1 MKRNNIII
9 LSVILAL
16 GLLTMLAMPQHKA
29 VKPANKAAI
38 DPAAMQRVL
47 GRVTGKA
54 GAWLEARRLDS
65 LRNIPDSIGGTLTFS
80 DGSAAVGVVFGF

>member
-29 VKPANKAAI
+29 VKPANEAAI
-38 DPAAMQRVL
+38 DPAARSETSPTL
-47 GRVTGKA
+47 LA
-54 GAWLEARRLDS
+54 AR
-65 LRNIPDSIGGTLTFS
+65 
-80 DGSAAVGVVFGF
+80 

>member
-29 VKPANKAAI
+29 VKPTNEAAI
-38 DPAAMQRVL
+38 DQI
-47 GRVTGKA
+47 GRAHV
-54 GAWLEARRLDS
+54 
-65 LRNIPDSIGGTLTFS
+65 
-80 DGSAAVGVVFGF
+80 

>member
-29 VKPANKAAI
+29 VKPANEAAI

-47 GRVTGKA
+47 
-54 GAWLEARRLDS
+54 
-65 LRNIPDSIGGTLTFS
+65 
-80 DGSAAVGVVFGF
+80 

>member
-29 VKPANKAAI
+29 VKHANEAAI

-65 LRNIPDSIGGTLTFS
+65 LRTSPTLL
-80 DGSAAVGVVFGF
+80 AAR